1 MLNVFKIKNSKLHIA
16 LRSNAIFCDVS
27 GFVMVLAA
35 KPLSQFLGLQN
46 PAILVGLG
54 IGLIAWALMLF
65 WGSAQ
70 TEVPRWLAWLAIDGD
85 LAWVVGSV
93 IVLLSPAIHL
103 TTAGKWTIAI
113 TADVVLV
120 FAIWQF
126 FALRSVQ
133 KASEQKIIHQGNPQ
147 QA

>member
-1 MLNVFKIKNSKLHIA
+1 MLNVSKNKNSKLHIA
-16 LRSNAIFCDVS
+16 MRSNAIFCDVS

-35 KPLSQFLGLQN
+35 KSLSQFLGLQN

-54 IGLIAWALMLF
+54 IGLIAWALLLF

-70 TEVPRWLAWLAIDGD
+70 EEVPNWLARLAIDGD
-85 LAWVVGSV
+85 LAWVLGSA
-93 IVLLSPAIHL
+93 VLLFLPAPAL
-103 TTAGKWTIAI
+103 STAGKWTIAVV
-113 TADVVLV
+113 ADIVLV

-126 FALRSVQ
+126 FALRSAQ
-133 KASEQKIIHQGNPQ
+133 KTSEQKILNQGNPQ